1 MAEAAKIVALPAIV
15 DLDALD
21 IVRDGLI
28 DAVELGPVE
37 IDASAVERVASN
49 ALFML
54 VSAAETS
61 RRNSYGFAISGA
73 SAPMLAAIDRLGLG
87 DSFTGLLRGQV

>member
-1 MAEAAKIVALPAIV
+1 MSEAAARVVALPAIV

-28 DAVELGPVE
+28 DCVETGAVE
-37 IDASAVERVASN
+37 IDASKVERVATN

-54 VSAAETS
+54 ISAAETS
-61 RRNSYGFAISGA
+61 RRSNFPFAIAGA
-73 SAPMLAAIDRLGLG
+73 SAPMLSAIDRLGLG
-87 DSFTGLLRGQV
+87 DSFSGLMKG

>member
-1 MAEAAKIVALPAIV
+1 MAETADTKIVALPAIV

-21 IVRDGLI
+21 TVRDGLI
-28 DAVELGPVE
+28 DAVELGAVE
-37 IDASAVERVASN
+37 IDGSRVERVATN
-49 ALFML
+49 ALLML

-61 RRNSYGFAISGA
+61 RRNNFAFSISGA

-87 DSFTGLLRGQV
+87 GSFSALMKG